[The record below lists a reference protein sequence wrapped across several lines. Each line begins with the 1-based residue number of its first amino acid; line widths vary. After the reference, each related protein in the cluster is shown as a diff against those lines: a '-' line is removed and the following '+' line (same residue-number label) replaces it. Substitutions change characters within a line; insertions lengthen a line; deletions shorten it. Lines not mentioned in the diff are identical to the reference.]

1 MSTERKKGLA
11 ILGSTGSIGE
21 STLEVVRR
29 HPDRFSVISLA
40 AGNNVARLQRQI
52 EEFKPRFVS
61 IGDSAALDAIRD
73 SLPQGVAAGYGAD
86 GAITAA
92 TFDGVDT
99 VVAAISGAAGLAPV
113 MAAVRSGRAIAL
125 ANKESLV
132 MAGPLVMEEARRSGA
147 TLMPI
152 DSEHCAVF
160 QSLAGHRREDVKK
173 IILTAS
179 GGPFLNAALDSFD
192 ALTPAQAL
200 KHPRWNMGKR
210 ISIDSATLMNKGL
223 EVIEARWL
231 FDVMPEDIKVVI
243 HPQSIVHSMVE
254 YVDGSTMAQLST
266 PDMKLPIAYA
276 LAYPER
282 IESGTAALDMAGLRL
297 DFSEPDHARFPCLG
311 LAYQALKLGGT
322 APAALNA
329 ADEVAVEMFLKGALP
344 FTGIHRLIK
353 RVLDSHELKAIKL
366 IEDVFEADRVARLA
380 ALAAM
385 KHI

>member
-1 MSTERKKGLA
+1 MSAERKKGLA

-40 AGNNVARLQRQI
+40 AGNNVARLKKQI
-52 EEFKPRFVS
+52 EEFRPRFVS
-61 IGDSAALDAIRD
+61 IGLSTAID
-73 SLPQGVAAGYGAD
+73 GGEAMLPGVAVGYGAD
-86 GAITAA
+86 GAVAAA

-132 MAGPLVMEEARRSGA
+132 MAGPLVMEEARKSGA

-152 DSEHCAVF
+152 DSEHSAVF
-160 QSLAGHRREDVKK
+160 QSLAGHRKQDLRR

-179 GGPFLNAALDSFD
+179 GGPFLNAPLDSLES
-192 ALTPAQAL
+192 ATPAQAL
-200 KHPRWNMGKR
+200 KHPRWNMGRKV
-210 ISIDSATLMNKGL
+210 SIDSATLMNKGL

-231 FDVMPEDIKVVI
+231 FDVRPEDIKVVI

-254 YVDGSTMAQLST
+254 YVDGSTMSQLST

-282 IESGTAALDMAGLRL
+282 IESGTAPLDMAGLRL
-297 DFSEPDHARFPCLG
+297 DFSEPDYARFPCLG

-322 APAALNA
+322 ACAVLNA
-329 ADEVAVEMFLKGALP
+329 VDEVAVEMFLKGTLP
-344 FTGIHRLIK
+344 FTGIHKLIK
-353 RVLDSHELKAIKL
+353 RVLDSHDVKAVKSL
-366 IEDVFEADRVARLA
+366 EDVMEADASARQA

-385 KHI
+385 KFI

>member
-1 MSTERKKGLA
+1 MNAGIKKGLA

-40 AGNNVARLQRQI
+40 AGNNVARLKEQI
-52 EEFKPRFVS
+52 AEFRPRFVS
-61 IGDSAALDAIRD
+61 INGPARF
-73 SLPQGVAAGYGAD
+73 AAGEAREEGFAVAYGAS
-86 GAITAA
+86 GAVQAA

-113 MAAVRSGRAIAL
+113 MAAVRSGRAVAL

-132 MAGPLVMEEARRSGA
+132 MAGPLVMEEARKSGA

-152 DSEHCAVF
+152 DSEHSAVF
-160 QSLAGHRREDVKK
+160 QSLVGHRKQDLRR

-179 GGPFLNAALDSFD
+179 GGPFLNTSLDSLES
-192 ALTPAQAL
+192 ATPAQAL
-200 KHPRWNMGKR
+200 KHPRWLMGSKV
-210 ISIDSATLMNKGL
+210 SIDSATLMNKGL
-223 EVIEARWL
+223 EVIEAKWL
-231 FDVMPEDIKVVI
+231 FDVRPEDIKVVI
-243 HPQSIVHSMVE
+243 HPQSIMHSMVE
-254 YVDGSTMAQLST
+254 YVDGSTVAQLST

-282 IESGTAALDMAGLRL
+282 IESGTAPLDMAGLSL
-297 DFSEPDHARFPCLG
+297 DFLEPDHARFPCLG

-322 APAALNA
+322 ASAVLNA
-329 ADEVAVEMFLKGALP
+329 VDEVAVEMFLKGALP
-344 FTGIHRLIK
+344 FTGIHKLIK
-353 RVLDSHELKAIKL
+353 RVLDSHDVKAVKSM
-366 IEDVFEADRVARLA
+366 EDVLEADRVARIE

-385 KHI
+385 KLI